1 MKKKFLF
8 FILMLVILNTTFS
21 EKITNYVNKKDVEA
35 GNKIFL
41 FKAEPNNKSNNKDN
55 QNKNESN
62 VNNNLK
68 DSDKDYNKV
77 NNLVE
82 INRNSTKNIVQ
93 IPENKVSEI
102 DLEYIEAKEIAEKL
116 DGFNGYKLVG
126 IDNKIIINGNGK
138 EMENLKRIIKSLDKP
153 KEQIV
158 IKGTIIDTSS
168 NLFERIGVDWTIND
182 QGGVPNRPNLIT
194 KFLNGEVSI
203 AGIFAKGG
211 HFLGI
216 DFNLL
221 KENGDIKIESMPV
234 LLVMEKEEG
243 EMKVTEEV
251 LIGEKK
257 TTKNNEE
264 YIEPIFSEAGIVFK
278 ILPEI
283 RGTNNEKKII
293 LKIDTEISN
302 FKLTSNYS
310 ESSGAKQK
318 NQTKTIVS
326 LNDGGST
333 FIGGLKQNVEK
344 DTLRKVP
351 FLSSIPV
358 IGPLFKYKRANKEV
372 RDIYVEIEA
381 IIQK

>member
-21 EKITNYVNKKDVEA
+21 EKITNYVNKKDVET

-344 DTLRKVP
+344 ETLRKVP
-351 FLSSIPV
+351 LLSSIPV
-358 IGPLFKYKRANKEV
+358 IGPLIKYKRANKEV

>member
-21 EKITNYVNKKDVEA
+21 EKITNYVNKKDVET

-62 VNNNLK
+62 VNEFEGQ
-68 DSDKDYNKV
+68 DYNKV

>member
-1 MKKKFLF
+1 M
-8 FILMLVILNTTFS
+8 
-21 EKITNYVNKKDVEA
+21 NKKDVET

>member
-158 IKGTIIDTSS
+158 IKR
-168 NLFERIGVDWTIND
+168 NN
-182 QGGVPNRPNLIT
+182 NRY
-194 KFLNGEVSI
+194 KF
-203 AGIFAKGG
+203 K
-211 HFLGI
+211 
-216 DFNLL
+216 
-221 KENGDIKIESMPV
+221 
-234 LLVMEKEEG
+234 
-243 EMKVTEEV
+243 
-251 LIGEKK
+251 
-257 TTKNNEE
+257 
-264 YIEPIFSEAGIVFK
+264 
-278 ILPEI
+278 
-283 RGTNNEKKII
+283 
-293 LKIDTEISN
+293 
-302 FKLTSNYS
+302 
-310 ESSGAKQK
+310 
-318 NQTKTIVS
+318 
-326 LNDGGST
+326 
-333 FIGGLKQNVEK
+333 FI
-344 DTLRKVP
+344 
-351 FLSSIPV
+351 
-358 IGPLFKYKRANKEV
+358 
-372 RDIYVEIEA
+372 
-381 IIQK
+381 

>member
-21 EKITNYVNKKDVEA
+21 EKITNYVNKKDVET